1 LATGSI
7 ARLAGVRQF
16 LCRVGS
22 RAQPTGPDERY
33 GNGTATRH
41 DVVATSRVITLE
53 RIQGMKIIEL
63 AAC

>member
-7 ARLAGVRQF
+7 ARLAGVRQ
-16 LCRVGS
+16 LLRRVRS
-22 RAQPTGPDERY
+22 RPQPTGRDERY

-41 DVVATSRVITLE
+41 DVVATSRVITLQ
-53 RIQGMKIIEL
+53 RIQGIKITEL

>member
-7 ARLAGVRQF
+7 ARLAGVWQLR
-16 LCRVGS
+16 CRVGS
-22 RAQPTGPDERY
+22 PAKPTGPDERY

-41 DVVATSRVITLE
+41 DVVPTSRVITLQ
-53 RIQGMKIIEL
+53 RIQGMKITEL